1 MLVWILITLMVPPN
15 RSMNRGANVPSVK
28 GGYEMKAVYCVELAE
43 WPVLEVRDIPNPC
56 PGDGEVLVRN
66 EAWGVNYVDYLMCQ
80 GGYQLRPDP
89 PFIPGLES
97 AGRIVALGKG
107 VSGFRIGE
115 GVMAAHRPGGFAEE
129 TVVAERQLIKMP
141 RGMEMS
147 AAAGFRSAFITAYHA
162 MVQGGRLLAG
172 ETALIHGA
180 GGGMGHAA
188 VQVAKRLGATVIA
201 TATGGEKHN
210 ILRSLGADH
219 TLEYRDGFRDTVKE
233 LTDGR
238 GVDVIFDPVG
248 GDTFDESMRCLNWGA
263 RVVIVGFTAGR
274 PALAKTNHILIKG
287 ASVTGIRAGEFGRR
301 NPKVAAANLKTLLE
315 WAEAGDIQP
324 YISHRFPLDGVE
336 DAFQLIAK
344 RNVIGKTVLA
354 RA

>member
-1 MLVWILITLMVPPN
+1 
-15 RSMNRGANVPSVK
+15 
-28 GGYEMKAVYCVELAE
+28 
-43 WPVLEVRDIPNPC
+43 
-56 PGDGEVLVRN
+56 
-66 EAWGVNYVDYLMCQ
+66 
-80 GGYQLRPDP
+80 
-89 PFIPGLES
+89 
-97 AGRIVALGKG
+97 
-107 VSGFRIGE
+107 
-115 GVMAAHRPGGFAEE
+115 
-129 TVVAERQLIKMP
+129 
-141 RGMEMS
+141 
-147 AAAGFRSAFITAYHA
+147 
-162 MVQGGRLLAG
+162 LLAG

-287 ASVTGIRAGEFGRR
+287 SSVTGIRAGEFGRR